1 MPSNTKAQG
10 QSFDNPLLVN
20 GVMRAKGKEGKPVWI
35 ANRTAGLGGGMNPI
49 YVVNE
54 LPDPDNCETG
64 TYFVIS
70 D

>member
-20 GVMRAKGKEGKPVWI
+20 GVMRAKDKEGKPVWI

-54 LPDPDNCETG
+54 LPDPDTCETG

>member
-1 MPSNTKAQG
+1 MPSKTQG
-10 QSFDNPLLVN
+10 PSFDNPLVVN
-20 GVMRAKGKEGKPVWI
+20 GVMRAKDQDGNPVWI

-54 LPDPDNCETG
+54 LPDPDTCDTG